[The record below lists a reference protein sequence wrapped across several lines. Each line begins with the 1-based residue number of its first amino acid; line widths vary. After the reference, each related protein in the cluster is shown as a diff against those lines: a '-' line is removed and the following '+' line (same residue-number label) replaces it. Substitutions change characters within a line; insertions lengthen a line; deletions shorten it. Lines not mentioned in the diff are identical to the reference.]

1 MFKRRE
7 EYIEE
12 VLDKLNLHEK
22 IDRVRPIIPG
32 KGKVES
38 LARFLQDENPE
49 FAILVGDRCYDF
61 EAAQANRIL
70 FVACKYGCGTEE
82 ELKMADYSINEPREL
97 LDIFE

>member
-1 MFKRRE
+1 MKEDIKSAVCSNADE

-49 FAILVGDRCYDF
+49 FAIISRRPDVMTLKQRRQIVFCLLPVNMD
-61 EAAQANRIL
+61 
-70 FVACKYGCGTEE
+70 VGTEE
-82 ELKMADYSINEPREL
+82 ELKGRLFYK
-97 LDIFE
+97 